1 LKIIGIL
8 RLSMSI
14 EFYISII
21 TASALF
27 VFLAIFIVSF
37 VWRYNQRQKEFEIE
51 KHNLMLRFQGEA
63 TRAKLEL
70 QEQTLQKISQE
81 IHDNIGASL
90 TLAKMQLS
98 GIDTGNYSI
107 RSSRALELLS
117 RSIQDLRDI
126 SKAINGHYILEQG
139 LEKALMRELVL
150 VQEAAG
156 IKTSFEFQMNRLDLS
171 AQEELILYRAIQ
183 EAINNALKHA
193 QSGSLL
199 VRMMED
205 SEGYHIE
212 IIDKG
217 QGMDMEQVAK
227 SVGFSSLHSRMEA
240 LGGQMIVRTQRGIG
254 TEITFMVPH
263 NRMRLEQN
271 TLPS

>member
-1 LKIIGIL
+1 
-8 RLSMSI
+8 MSI

-27 VFLAIFIVSF
+27 VFLAFFIVSF

-98 GIDTGNYSI
+98 AIDAGSFSI

-150 VQEAAG
+150 IQEAG
-156 IKTSFEFQMNRLDLS
+156 VVKTQFVFQIDRLDLN

-183 EAINNALKHA
+183 EAINNSIKHA
-193 QSGSLL
+193 QSETLAVEMS
-199 VRMMED
+199 ED
-205 SEGYHIE
+205 LIGYRVK

-217 QGMDMEQVAK
+217 QGMDTSHVAK
-227 SVGFSSLHSRMEA
+227 SVGFGSLQSRMEA
-240 LGGQMIVRTQRGIG
+240 LGGQMIVKSQKGIG
-254 TEITFMVPH
+254 TEIVFVVPH
-263 NRMRLEQN
+263 NRMKMTQN
-271 TLPS
+271 TLSS